1 MAGRLYHSRPIQLR
15 RREQS
20 NANRCNYR
28 GSGDSGRDVHR
39 SVENDA
45 SRVFGTPMLK
55 PHFSA
60 EINFGHI
67 MQAAVLLLTVG
78 GGAVTSYISLK
89 GDIETLRSDVEVRIA
104 SHELRIQAVEQAVE
118 QRRIDDRD
126 FQGETR
132 TALSRIIDAIADL
145 RTQVVQKQD
154 RK

>member
-1 MAGRLYHSRPIQLR
+1 
-15 RREQS
+15 
-20 NANRCNYR
+20 
-28 GSGDSGRDVHR
+28 
-39 SVENDA
+39 
-45 SRVFGTPMLK
+45 MLK

-104 SHELRIQAVEQAVE
+104 SHELRIQTVEQTVE